1 MHQIIK
7 QYIKL
12 GQVLGVKSEDIAGQ
26 FPTMAPQVT
35 VKAPEPATIIKVEPT
50 GEEALRLH
58 NLHRNWATV
67 ARLMGMKKQE
77 VLALVHKVDSA
88 PVKPKA
94 NEELSA
100 AKATRITLNSK
111 KYRTMKEIIAEVR
124 GHNLQRP
131 AYTGAIKQEGHRLV
145 RNGLARVHK
154 EMGQLTGYKLVG

>member
-26 FPTMAPQVT
+26 FPTMAEPKQQT

-88 PVKPKA
+88 PAKPK
-94 NEELSA
+94 
-100 AKATRITLNSK
+100 R
-111 KYRTMKEIIAEVR
+111 V
-124 GHNLQRP
+124 QR
-131 AYTGAIKQEGHRLV
+131 
-145 RNGLARVHK
+145 
-154 EMGQLTGYKLVG
+154 